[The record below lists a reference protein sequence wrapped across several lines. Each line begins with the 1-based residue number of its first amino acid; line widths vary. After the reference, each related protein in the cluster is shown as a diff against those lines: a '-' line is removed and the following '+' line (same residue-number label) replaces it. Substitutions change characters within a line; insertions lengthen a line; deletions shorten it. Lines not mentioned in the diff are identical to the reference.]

1 MRFSALTGRRSNPV
15 AASSKKKLPAR
26 TVPVIP
32 ALGPEAR
39 RFIEG
44 EPAAEPKRS
53 EEPPKLSTSQTPK
66 RSSAQKVP
74 TRAVIERADGRRL
87 RKTQIYFNEATAT
100 RLRLH
105 CARED
110 VDMSAY
116 VEALVEK
123 DLNRLGG

>member
-1 MRFSALTGRRSNPV
+1 V
-15 AASSKKKLPAR
+15 AAKKKLPSRKAPA
-26 TVPVIP
+26 TP
-32 ALGPEAR
+32 ALSADAQHVTKGQ
-39 RFIEG
+39 
-44 EPAAEPKRS
+44 PAAAPKRS
-53 EEPPKLSTSQTPK
+53 TAQAFKSP
-66 RSSAQKVP
+66 SAQKLP

-87 RKTQIYFNEATAT
+87 RKIQIYFSEATAL

-123 DLNRLGG
+123 DLGRSGV

>member
-1 MRFSALTGRRSNPV
+1 M

-26 TVPVIP
+26 TVPAIP

-53 EEPPKLSTSQTPK
+53 EDPPPNRSAPQPPK
-66 RSSAQKVP
+66 RSSAQKVS